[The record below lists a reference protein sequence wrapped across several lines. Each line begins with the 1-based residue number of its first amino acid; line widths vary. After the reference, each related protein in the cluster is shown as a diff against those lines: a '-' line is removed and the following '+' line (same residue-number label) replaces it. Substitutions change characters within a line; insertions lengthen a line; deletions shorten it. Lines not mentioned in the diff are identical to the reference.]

1 MEQCDVDYNTNYDN
15 FKLRGVQARN
25 YYFFTCISLFL
36 VGYIFYCNFIIAFL
50 MTFLSVLFKKT
61 YIKIKI
67 KQQKEV
73 LRQQFRDLLY
83 SLSAS
88 VSAGRQMAEALQEA
102 NKNLAFMYGETEPIM
117 RELEYMTKSI
127 KESRAT
133 DEMLLKDFA
142 YRSGVE
148 DIINFADIYSI
159 CKTTGANVG
168 DMISKAAEVIMDKM
182 TIDREIKS
190 ITAQKKTE
198 AKIISS
204 MPVIII
210 VFLNLVSPGYLD
222 SLYYTILGRVI
233 MTCALVIMTIS
244 YYIMNKMVEVKV

>member
-1 MEQCDVDYNTNYDN
+1 MEQCDMDYNANYDN

-25 YYFFTCISLFL
+25 YYFFSCTSLFL
-36 VGYIFYCNFIIAFL
+36 VGYIFYCNFILAFL

-88 VSAGRQMAEALQEA
+88 VSAGRQMSEALLEA

-190 ITAQKKTE
+190 ITAQKKAE

-233 MTCALVIMTIS
+233 MTCALAIITIS